1 MEPQVHTFLTNRLID
16 HVVIEHIYPYAYN
29 CIPKELS
36 RDIRTF
42 HSDMNLID
50 YMYHYYIR
58 PSVLYTDIMYYLNNT
73 DHMEKTNMPAFF
85 HIIRRFYAD
94 RDLSDSEVST
104 IYYKLCYFDNDDEVY
119 IGRVRMIIGMLTP
132 EERTDFINRYL
143 LG

>member
-1 MEPQVHTFLTNRLID
+1 MEPPVHTFLTNRLID

-50 YMYHYYIR
+50 YIYHYYTR
-58 PSVLYTDIMYYLNNT
+58 PSVLYTDVMYYLNHT
-73 DHMEKTNMPAFF
+73 QQMEKTSMPAFF

-104 IYYKLCYFDNDDEVY
+104 IYYKLCYFGNDDEVY
-119 IGRVRMIIGMLTP
+119 IGRIRMIIGMLTP